1 MTKKV
6 NLLNID
12 NLNNSMP
19 TYLSEDSVKEYLGI
33 KDVKPRE
40 LETIKRLNQ
49 FLKAGDFNYHM
60 FENYYLGYIIPQIG
74 KEFDLLRFGQ
84 ETILNIELK
93 SARVSDE
100 KILEQLEK
108 NHYYLKVLNKET
120 YYFTFLTDGATDIL
134 FKYDIDSN
142 TMQEVDRSSLVE
154 IINGLRD
161 DEKNSIEN
169 LFVPSDY
176 LISPFNTTEKFI
188 QGEYFLTEQQKLIK
202 KSFIEKIEEGSQ
214 NIFSISGAAG
224 TGKTLLTYDIAKEL
238 INGGKSVAIIHCAQ
252 LNNGQIL
259 LNNQA
264 GWNLLSVKYY
274 ATALSTSNILIID
287 EAHRLTPYQLDQI
300 LTHKDKCIIFS
311 HDTNQKLNT
320 RGNYDLTKVVVD
332 KIINSSGTFHKEL
345 SKKIRHNKNLASFII
360 KFFNLS
366 IIGFDNLQKDDYSA
380 VSLYYAADNQ
390 DAMNHV
396 AYLKYLGWEHIYL
409 TTSTRETEPLDN
421 IRFGSTNSAH
431 QSIGQEY
438 DNVVV
443 VIDENFYYPPTQKLS
458 YRSSYYYNPLETLFQ
473 AVTRTRKNLTFV
485 IINNQEVYQNCLKI
499 ISRNI

>member
-19 TYLSEDSVKEYLGI
+19 EFISGDSVKEYLGI
-33 KDVKPRE
+33 KGVKPRE

-49 FLKAGDFNYHM
+49 FLKTGDFNYHM
-60 FENYYLGYIIPQIG
+60 FENYYLGYVIPQIG

-84 ETILNIELK
+84 EKILNIELK

-120 YYFTFLTDGATDIL
+120 YYFTFVTDGDNDIL
-134 FKYDIDSN
+134 FKYDTDSN

-154 IINGLRD
+154 IINSLRD

-188 QGEYFLTEQQKLIK
+188 QGEYFLTDQQKLIK
-202 KSFIEKIEEGSQ
+202 KSIIDEIEEGSQ
-214 NIFSISGAAG
+214 KIFSISGAAG

-238 INGGKSVAIIHCAQ
+238 ISGGKSVAIVHCAQ
-252 LNNGQIL
+252 LNNGQHL
-259 LNNQA
+259 LRSH
-264 GWNLLSVKYY
+264 GWNLFPVSNYN
-274 ATALSTSNILIID
+274 TALSTSDIIVID
-287 EAHRLTPYQLDQI
+287 EAHRITQYQLDQI
-300 LTHKDKCIIFS
+300 FAHEGKYIIFS
-311 HDTNQKLNT
+311 HDTNQRLST
-320 RGNYDLTKVVVD
+320 RGNHDSSQEVVD
-332 KIINSSGTFHKEL
+332 KIIVSSGTFHKEL
-345 SKKIRHNKNLASFII
+345 SKKIRHNKKLASFIL
-360 KFFNLS
+360 KFFNLN
-366 IIGFDNLQKDDYSA
+366 IIRSDNFQKDDYND

-390 DAMNHV
+390 DAENHV
-396 AYLKYLGWEHIYL
+396 TYLKYLGWEHIYL
-409 TTSTRETEPLDN
+409 TTSRINTEPLHS
-421 IRFGSTNSAH
+421 IQFGSTNSAH

-443 VIDENFYYPPTQKLS
+443 VIDENFYYHTTQKLS
-458 YRSSYYYNPLETLFQ
+458 YRYPPYYNPLETLFQ
-473 AVTRTRKNLTFV
+473 AVTRTRKNLTFI
-485 IINNQEVYQNCLKI
+485 IINNEEVYKNCLKI
-499 ISRNI
+499 INRNI